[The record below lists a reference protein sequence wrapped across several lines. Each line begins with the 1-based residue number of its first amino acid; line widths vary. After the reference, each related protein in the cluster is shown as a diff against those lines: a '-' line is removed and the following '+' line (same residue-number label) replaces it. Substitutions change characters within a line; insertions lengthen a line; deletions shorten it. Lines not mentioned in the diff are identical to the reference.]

1 MIRCVC
7 GVSFSTDDEW
17 ARHVAAIH
25 KGKPGGQVYDYDY
38 QAEDEED
45 KDEEADEEKEDE

>member
-7 GVSFSTDDEW
+7 GASFSTEDGW

-25 KGKPGGQVYDYDY
+25 KGKPGEYEYDYDFE
-38 QAEDEED
+38 AE
-45 KDEEADEEKEDE
+45 KDDDD

>member
-7 GVSFSTDDEW
+7 GAAFSTEDGW

-25 KGKPGGQVYDYDY
+25 KGKPGQYDYDYDY
-38 QAEDEED
+38 QAEEIDEE
-45 KDEEADEEKEDE
+45 EEE